1 MTRSRNTKAGHR
13 RHKAVL
19 KLTKGHAGRRHKTYK
34 VARES
39 LTHAQHYAFVHRRK
53 KKGDFRRLWITR
65 INAACRIHG
74 ISYSK
79 FINNMKKSGLNLNRK
94 ILADMAI
101 NDPDV
106 FEELVTA
113 AAKDA

>member
-1 MTRSRNTKAGHR
+1 MTRSRNTASGHR

-53 KKGDFRRLWITR
+53 KKGDYRRLWITR
-65 INAACRIHG
+65 NNAACRIHG

-79 FINNMKKSGLNLNRK
+79 FISNLK
-94 ILADMAI
+94 AEFKCIFIKTMG
-101 NDPDV
+101 
-106 FEELVTA
+106 
-113 AAKDA
+113 

>member
-1 MTRSRNTKAGHR
+1 MTRSRNTKSGHQ

-53 KKGDFRRLWITR
+53 KKGDYRRLWITR
-65 INAACRIHG
+65 INAACRLNG
-74 ISYSK
+74 VSYSR
-79 FINNMKKSGLNLNRK
+79 FINNISKAGINLNRK
-94 ILADMAI
+94 MLADIAVNNPNTFKEI
-101 NDPDV
+101 V
-106 FEELVTA
+106 ETA
-113 AAKDA
+113 KNH

>member
-1 MTRSRNTKAGHR
+1 MTRSRNTASGHR

-53 KKGDFRRLWITR
+53 KKGDYRRLWITR

-79 FINNMKKSGLNLNRK
+79 FISNLKKANLNLIRK
-94 ILADMAI
+94 ILADMAV

-106 FEELVTA
+106 FEKLIATA
-113 AAKDA
+113 TKKA

>member
-1 MTRSRNTKAGHR
+1 MTRSRNIKSGHLK
-13 RHKAVL
+13 HKTVL

-65 INAACRIHG
+65 INAACRLNDM
-74 ISYSK
+74 SYSV
-79 FINNMKKSGLNLNRK
+79 FIDTINKAGININRK
-94 ILADMAI
+94 MLADIAVNEPSTFKEI
-101 NDPDV
+101 V
-106 FEELVTA
+106 ETA
-113 AAKDA
+113 RNA

>member
-1 MTRSRNTKAGHR
+1 MTRSRNTTAGHR

-53 KKGDFRRLWITR
+53 KKGDYRRLWITR

-79 FINNMKKSGLNLNRK
+79 FISNLKKANLNLNRK
-94 ILADMAI
+94 ILADMAV
-101 NDPDV
+101 NDPQS
-106 FEELVTA
+106 FTKLTSSI
-113 AAKDA
+113 

>member
-1 MTRSRNTKAGHR
+1 M
-13 RHKAVL
+13 
-19 KLTKGHAGRRHKTYK
+19 
-34 VARES
+34 ARES

-53 KKGDFRRLWITR
+53 KKGDYRRLWITR

-79 FINNMKKSGLNLNRK
+79 FISNLKKANLNLNRK
-94 ILADMAI
+94 ILADMAV

-106 FEELVTA
+106 FEELIATA
-113 AAKDA
+113 TKKA